1 MVVFKW
7 FEHVL
12 VLEAAKG
19 LFKAGIALLTV
30 VLLTLEAGTN
40 LLEYEKDAYKAKF
53 EIEAIYK
60 SSDVS
65 KIDCGLVQEH
75 VAACQLAQHQY
86 RTTESVTDL
95 ANNISIY
102 SFRAGYVFVLLAMLL
117 YFFHWCARM
126 LKEPTPKRRYVRRA
140 PAVKSRLRRF

>member
-1 MVVFKW
+1 MQLFKL
-7 FEHVL
+7 FEHKL

-40 LLEYEKDAYKAKF
+40 LLNYEKEAYKAKYD
-53 EIEAIYK
+53 IEAIYK

-65 KIDCGLVQEH
+65 KIDCSLIQEH

-86 RTTESVTDL
+86 RTTESVTGL

-102 SFRAGYVFVLLAMLL
+102 SFRTGYSLALFAMLL

-126 LKEPTPKRRYVRRA
+126 LVEPKPKRRYVRRA